1 MYVYVKIYGRSDD
14 LIIAIC
20 DEELLGSVFKE
31 GDVIL
36 DVSREFFGGSKMLI
50 EDSIQLLNNASSAI
64 LVGSNI
70 VSKALE
76 AGYIHPDAVSR
87 ISEIPYAYIIK
98 LS

>member
-1 MYVYVKIYGRSDD
+1 MYVYVKVYNHGND

-36 DVSREFFGGSKMLI
+36 DVSRDFFGGSKMLI
-50 EDSIQLLNNASSAI
+50 EDSIQLLNDASSAI

-76 AGYIHPDAVSR
+76 AGYIHPDAISRVS
-87 ISEIPYAYIIK
+87 EVPYAHIIK